1 MMGSGV
7 HSSTEDSCMRYSESS
22 RHAPEIEGVTHYTE
36 CLIEYSL
43 QMPFVN
49 IRDIFFGSKNV
60 LKGGIR
66 FCHYGLRLC
75 PCNKNG

>member
-49 IRDIFFGSKNV
+49 IRDIFFGSKNASERWYPV
-60 LKGGIR
+60 LSLWIEIVSMQ
-66 FCHYGLRLC
+66 
-75 PCNKNG
+75 